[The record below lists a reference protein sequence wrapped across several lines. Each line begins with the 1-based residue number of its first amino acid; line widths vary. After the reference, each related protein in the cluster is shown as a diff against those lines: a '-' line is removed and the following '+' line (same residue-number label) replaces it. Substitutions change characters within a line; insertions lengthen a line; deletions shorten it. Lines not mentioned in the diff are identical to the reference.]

1 MGQYS
6 YFKETVLRMAVQTG
20 VIVYLEGAMET
31 VQVANN
37 EIGAIAYP
45 EDTCRNGGANY
56 AIV

>member
-1 MGQYS
+1 
-6 YFKETVLRMAVQTG
+6 MAVQTG